1 MFIPLKSGVM
11 KTASRTCFTTNFNS
25 QHFEMA
31 MIAFHEARAGVC
43 KPKEE
48 RMQVGEIEET
58 LAGPK

>member
-11 KTASRTCFTTNFNS
+11 KMASRTCFTTNLILS
-25 QHFEMA
+25 IFEMA
-31 MIAFHEARAGVC
+31 MIAFHEAKAGAG